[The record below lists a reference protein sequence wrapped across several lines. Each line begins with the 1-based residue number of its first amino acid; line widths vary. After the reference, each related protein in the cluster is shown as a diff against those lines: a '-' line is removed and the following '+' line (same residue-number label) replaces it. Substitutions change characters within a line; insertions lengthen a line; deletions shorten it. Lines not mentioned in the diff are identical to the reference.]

1 MEDIYYAIL
10 MKINMKDLIKLQ
22 NVSNSFKKIIEEL
35 LTIKIKMKGFI
46 NYLKK
51 TTIFPIVIKLKKIN
65 VFTKKYRSRE
75 EEPILVFN

>member
-22 NVSNSFKKIIEEL
+22 IVSNSFKKIIEEL

-65 VFTKKYRSRE
+65 VFTKKHRSRE

>member
-65 VFTKKYRSRE
+65 VFTKKHRSRE